1 MRHGAARREV
11 FQRCK
16 SCKVAFCVCLAVSI
30 GLIIGGFLV
39 PPQGQI
45 DGSVLTAVGELF
57 AFAALAVGAHAVTLG
72 YDLRVNKGDTTIE
85 LNNNQDGN
93 DQPQF

>member
-1 MRHGAARREV
+1 MERVTAREGVAQKCR
-11 FQRCK
+11 
-16 SCKVAFCVCLAVSI
+16 SCKAAFVVCLAVSI
-30 GLIIGGFLV
+30 GLIVGGFLV

-72 YDLRVNKGDTTIE
+72 YDLKVSKGDVSLD
-85 LNNNQDGN
+85 LNNNSDGDN
-93 DQPQF
+93 QP